1 MAGFV
6 VTLILLAV
14 CGLLFGKADTKKYLL
29 NQVGLDLSKD
39 RYETRKEDEFKKYAL
54 QAMKKVVDLGLYCT
68 DENSFLDNM
77 SEKLNQALYGREER
91 NEWGDYDYKPPI
103 YLGVKKH
110 YVQHANTVIYRRI
123 EDVRKGN
130 AASLAKNVLFSD
142 KKSIKRYCEILWEK
156 YQYPWPEDWMQKDEY

>member
-1 MAGFV
+1 M
-6 VTLILLAV
+6 
-14 CGLLFGKADTKKYLL
+14 
-29 NQVGLDLSKD
+29 
-39 RYETRKEDEFKKYAL
+39 
-54 QAMKKVVDLGLYCT
+54 
-68 DENSFLDNM
+68 
-77 SEKLNQALYGREER
+77 
-91 NEWGDYDYKPPI
+91 
-103 YLGVKKH
+103 KKH

>member
-1 MAGFV
+1 M
-6 VTLILLAV
+6 
-14 CGLLFGKADTKKYLL
+14 
-29 NQVGLDLSKD
+29 SKD

-103 YLGVKKH
+103 YLGVKP
-110 YVQHANTVIYRRI
+110 NLI
-123 EDVRKGN
+123 
-130 AASLAKNVLFSD
+130 
-142 KKSIKRYCEILWEK
+142 
-156 YQYPWPEDWMQKDEY
+156 

>member
-6 VTLILLAV
+6 ITLILLAV

-68 DENSFLDNM
+68 DENSFLHIL
-77 SEKLNQALYGREER
+77 SCKG
-91 NEWGDYDYKPPI
+91 
-103 YLGVKKH
+103 H
-110 YVQHANTVIYRRI
+110 YENNR
-123 EDVRKGN
+123 
-130 AASLAKNVLFSD
+130 
-142 KKSIKRYCEILWEK
+142 
-156 YQYPWPEDWMQKDEY
+156 